1 MRRCFM
7 ASRLSRTRLT
17 IRRPFSKR
25 APLTS
30 TWSASVNWRL
40 NDRGRSRDAGRAFL
54 LLSLAAF
61 AHRPAPVSIAGTPR
75 ASRLPRWRRQKNLEG
90 QEKFQGVGETFSC
103 KDSGRLTL
111 SIRARPRRPCLAR
124 GSAASRAPFPC
135 PPGIFGLQFF
145 LNPQT
150 KSTKER
156 APAEPRCL
164 ASMFLGG
171 GRRWKRKCVK
181 RER

>member
-1 MRRCFM
+1 M
-7 ASRLSRTRLT
+7 ASRLSRTRST

-30 TWSASVNWRL
+30 TWSVSVNWRL
-40 NDRGRSRDAGRAFL
+40 NDRAEIPRCRKSFFPSQSCGLRTPSGARLNRRDPEGIPIAAVATTKKFGRPRKVSRGRRNFFL
-54 LLSLAAF
+54 QGLGSVNPFDPSSSAPALPRARQRGFPRPLSLSTGHLRHF
-61 AHRPAPVSIAGTPR
+61 SLTP
-75 ASRLPRWRRQKNLEG
+75 G
-90 QEKFQGVGETFSC
+90 
-103 KDSGRLTL
+103 
-111 SIRARPRRPCLAR
+111 
-124 GSAASRAPFPC
+124 
-135 PPGIFGLQFF
+135 
-145 LNPQT
+145 T

>member
-1 MRRCFM
+1 
-7 ASRLSRTRLT
+7 LT

-54 LLSLAAF
+54 PSQSCGLRTPSGARLNRRDPEDIPIAAVATTKKF
-61 AHRPAPVSIAGTPR
+61 GRPRKVSRG
-75 ASRLPRWRRQKNLEG
+75 RRNFFL
-90 QEKFQGVGETFSC
+90 QGLGSVNPLRSES
-103 KDSGRLTL
+103 
-111 SIRARPRRPCLAR
+111 RPRRPSLRR
-124 GSAASRAPFPC
+124 GAASRRPHSLSTGHLRLAIFPQR
-135 PPGIFGLQFF
+135 PGA
-145 LNPQT
+145 

-156 APAEPRCL
+156 APAEHRCL